1 MKNFFLLVILLF
13 SIKSFSQK
21 QRHKIDSLLQ
31 VLKISKE
38 DTNRIQLY
46 SSLASSYYSLKPDSF
61 FVYWKKGFELAM
73 SLKQKKYV
81 AMLNIKMA
89 AMMTDTGNYSLA
101 LNYAEQSLAVAKEL
115 NAKPVMINSY
125 LEIGRVYDYQSDFV
139 KSSDYFF
146 KAMAIA
152 QEINDHEKMALIGTN
167 LCADFFNE
175 GNYKKAEEYARIT
188 LKEGLIANSPIPV
201 YKAYYIIAMIKT
213 FTGDSAAA
221 AGYFNKSIEVCQE
234 YSFRINEA
242 EVTTDLA
249 MIQKNSEKKLELLW
263 RARKVYDSLISP
275 SSFDSRINWANLGE
289 TYISMYK
296 AHPEQK
302 DLLQKAEEYL
312 TLFKEKSKQAN
323 DPISTAQGLNDLSK
337 VNELKGNYRQAY
349 ELTTQ
354 YHAINDSI
362 FSQENKNKIASL
374 ESQRAIDLKNKE
386 IENKELQIGNQ
397 KKNMWL
403 LVSLIAFLTV
413 IGILLYRQSLSRKK
427 TNTTLLQL
435 NTELDEANKIKAK
448 FFGILSHDLRS
459 PVANLVNFL
468 QLQKRKPGIMNEQQ
482 IADRE
487 NKIAGSANAL
497 LETMEAMLLWSKGQM
512 EHFKPTITAV
522 PVSNLFSYLQKFF
535 ADTEHVDFIFF
546 CEDNLDVQ
554 TDENYL
560 KAIMQNLTA
569 NATKALQQ
577 TPKAQVI
584 WKGWKEQNKIYLS
597 VTDNGPGA
605 NEEQLKALYDERVSS
620 GAKHGLGLHI
630 IRDLAKAIGCSI
642 SLQPHSSK
650 GASFI
655 LSV

>member
-1 MKNFFLLVILLF
+1 MKLVFQKNILVFVAFLLSYF
-13 SIKSFSQK
+13 SFAQKSNS
-21 QRHKIDSLLQ
+21 IDSLKQIIKNIPANKLSEKAAKLILIGQ
-31 VLKISKE
+31 KYMSSSNYLNAM
-38 DTNRIQLY
+38 DCYQQ
-46 SSLASSYYSLKPDSF
+46 SLALAQQINSDTLIANCYYHLSIIAFYQKDFYKDSTYSLKALEIYRRNND
-61 FVYWKKGFELAM
+61 KENEGLL
-73 SLKQKKYV
+73 LKSIADNYLERGNLTEARKY
-81 AMLNIKMA
+81 
-89 AMMTDTGNYSLA
+89 
-101 LNYAEQSLAVAKEL
+101 YAEALPIILMSKD
-115 NAKPVMINSY
+115 KR
-125 LEIGRVYDYQSDFV
+125 LEAAIYSNQAITFQSD
-139 KSSDYFF
+139 
-146 KAMAIA
+146 
-152 QEINDHEKMALIGTN
+152 
-167 LCADFFNE
+167 
-175 GNYKKAEEYARIT
+175 YKRKIE
-188 LKEGLIANSPIPV
+188 LGLIAKKIWDENPTENVLPLINIGNLGVAYLDIVRYNGLKAIKPDTLIPANPV
-201 YKAYYIIAMIKT
+201 EDLKIAESYLRQAIQIALQKNDPENKSY
-213 FTGDSAAA
+213 FTG
-221 AGYFNKSIEVCQE
+221 VL
-234 YSFRINEA
+234 A
-242 EVTTDLA
+242 ELQAYKGDY
-249 MIQKNSEKKLELLW
+249 KNAYENIRSYYD
-263 RARKVYDSLISP
+263 AQDSL
-275 SSFDSRINWANLGE
+275 
-289 TYISMYK
+289 Y
-296 AHPEQK
+296 
-302 DLLQKAEEYL
+302 
-312 TLFKEKSKQAN
+312 
-323 DPISTAQGLNDLSK
+323 
-337 VNELKGNYRQAY
+337 
-349 ELTTQ
+349 
-354 YHAINDSI
+354 
-362 FSQENKNKIASL
+362 SQENKNKLAAL
-374 ESQRAIDLKNKE
+374 ESQRAIDFKNKE

-403 LVSLIAFLTV
+403 LVSLIAFLAV
-413 IGILLYRQSLSRKK
+413 IGILLYSQSLSRKK

-546 CEDNLDVQ
+546 CEDNLVVQ